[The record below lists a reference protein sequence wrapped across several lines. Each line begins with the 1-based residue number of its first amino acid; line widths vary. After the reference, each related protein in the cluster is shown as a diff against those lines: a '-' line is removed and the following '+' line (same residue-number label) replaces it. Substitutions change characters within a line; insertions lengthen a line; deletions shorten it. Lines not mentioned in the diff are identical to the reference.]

1 MKNICLL
8 LYISFCLSCSSTIY
22 TNERERAEIYE
33 IKNEFGYTFYFA
45 TIMNDTMVFVAPE
58 ILGERCSNPK
68 NYIYLKG
75 LEQVS
80 KLAIDKTD
88 SICFTY
94 KMYTTTPSGGYIS
107 AGGCP
112 PGENN
117 FNYFNS
123 YYSLPYYIDNCTAFK
138 QTK

>member
-8 LYISFCLSCSSTIY
+8 LYISFCLSCSSTIHI
-22 TNERERAEIYE
+22 NERERAEIYD

-45 TIMNDTMVFVAPE
+45 TIKNDTMVFVASQ

-68 NYIYLKG
+68 NYIYLRG
-75 LEQVS
+75 LEQVT
-80 KLAIDKTD
+80 KLAIDETD

-94 KMYTTTPSGGYIS
+94 KMYATTLGGYIF

-112 PGENN
+112 PGEKH
-117 FNYFNS
+117 FKYVNS
-123 YYSLPYYIDNCTAFK
+123 YYSLPYYINNCNAFN
-138 QTK
+138 TDE